1 MAAPPTVL
9 VTRDGAVGTLTLNR
23 PEALNVL
30 DFTMMD
36 ALVAATGELAA
47 DNALKVVVIRGAGK
61 HFMAGGDIRTF
72 AAELA
77 KPPAQRRT
85 EFSAAVDRVHA
96 AIESI
101 VRMPHPVVACVHGAV
116 AGFGL
121 SLMNACDLVVAADN
135 SYFAAAY
142 RNIALSPDGGGTWS
156 LPRLVG
162 ARKAAEILLLSERF
176 NAQDA
181 LRLGLV
187 NRVVPAAELDA
198 TVAAIVASL
207 ASGPALA
214 LRNTKRLLRE
224 SPQRSLSEQLHAE
237 ALSFGACSAAP
248 DFDEGLAAFLGKRTP
263 RFEG

>member
-96 AIESI
+96 AI
-101 VRMPHPVVACVHGAV
+101 
-116 AGFGL
+116 
-121 SLMNACDLVVAADN
+121 
-135 SYFAAAY
+135 
-142 RNIALSPDGGGTWS
+142 
-156 LPRLVG
+156 
-162 ARKAAEILLLSERF
+162 
-176 NAQDA
+176 
-181 LRLGLV
+181 
-187 NRVVPAAELDA
+187 
-198 TVAAIVASL
+198 
-207 ASGPALA
+207 
-214 LRNTKRLLRE
+214 
-224 SPQRSLSEQLHAE
+224 
-237 ALSFGACSAAP
+237 
-248 DFDEGLAAFLGKRTP
+248 
-263 RFEG
+263 